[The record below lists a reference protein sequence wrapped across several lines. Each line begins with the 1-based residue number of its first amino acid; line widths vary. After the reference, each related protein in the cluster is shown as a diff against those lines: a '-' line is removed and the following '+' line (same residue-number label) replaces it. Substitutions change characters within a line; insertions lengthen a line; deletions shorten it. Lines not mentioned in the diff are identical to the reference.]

1 LTEQIRVRRRASW
14 ISVGVRTIGC
24 GIGGVI
30 RSLRSNGAYGR
41 DGLVA
46 RRTVGSLVVAWTGAV
61 EVVGAGAAMV
71 SSGAVETAVG
81 AVSKVGGGGVEV
93 GCGVAGL
100 FSISIGLS
108 ACV

>member
-1 LTEQIRVRRRASW
+1 MIEQIRVRRRASC

-30 RSLRSNGAYGR
+30 RSLRSIGTYGR

-46 RRTVGSLVVAWTGAV
+46 RRTVGSPVGTWTSAV

-71 SSGAVETAVG
+71 SSGTVETAIG
-81 AVSKVGGGGVEV
+81 AVSEVGGGV
-93 GCGVAGL
+93 GIGRGVAGSS
-100 FSISIGLS
+100 SISIGLS